1 MAVAALAAAL
11 PYAGARDA
19 GQLNAGPLN
28 AGPLDPARFAAIR
41 QYIREQL
48 DKDALPSLAVA
59 VAKDG
64 RIVWEE
70 GFGRADREKRLPANE
85 HTPYSLASLSKPIT
99 TTGLMV
105 LVSQGKID
113 LDKPANDYLG
123 SARLV
128 ARVGNATEATVRRV
142 ADHTAGLPLHYQ
154 FFYGDEPW
162 RRPSMD
168 ETLLRYG
175 NLINAPGER
184 YEYSNLGYGV
194 LDYVIERV
202 SGQSYAEFMRREVFL
217 PLGLTRTAVDI
228 PTAVAPYAATR
239 YGRDGLPIP
248 LYDFDHPGG
257 SAVYSSA
264 HDLVRFGMFHLKN
277 RLTGARPI
285 LDDAAIDEMHRP
297 TGGVKDGNGYGIG
310 FDNRERHGYR
320 VVSHTGGMG
329 GVSTAM
335 WLVPEAN
342 LAIVALANASTGLP
356 HQVADRIAAEL
367 LANWKLPDPQEKRER
382 PKLAPFETPADLAG
396 QWSGSLHTHQGEVP
410 ITLAFRPDG
419 QVHARLAE
427 QMVALVN
434 DPRFSDGRFRGR
446 FIGRIGT
453 EDTERFDYV
462 VALNLTLRG
471 SVLNGAAT
479 ATGGNTG
486 HRDPRVRNALSHWV
500 TLTKQRVEDKAATP
514 VGPGAG

>member
-1 MAVAALAAAL
+1 M
-11 PYAGARDA
+11 
-19 GQLNAGPLN
+19 
-28 AGPLDPARFAAIR
+28 
-41 QYIREQL
+41 
-48 DKDALPSLAVA
+48 
-59 VAKDG
+59 
-64 RIVWEE
+64 
-70 GFGRADREKRLPANE
+70 PANE

-285 LDDAAIDEMHRP
+285 RTRA
-297 TGGVKDGNGYGIG
+297 G
-310 FDNRERHGYR
+310 
-320 VVSHTGGMG
+320 
-329 GVSTAM
+329 
-335 WLVPEAN
+335 
-342 LAIVALANASTGLP
+342 NAS
-356 HQVADRIAAEL
+356 
-367 LANWKLPDPQEKRER
+367 
-382 PKLAPFETPADLAG
+382 
-396 QWSGSLHTHQGEVP
+396 
-410 ITLAFRPDG
+410 
-419 QVHARLAE
+419 
-427 QMVALVN
+427 
-434 DPRFSDGRFRGR
+434 
-446 FIGRIGT
+446 
-453 EDTERFDYV
+453 
-462 VALNLTLRG
+462 
-471 SVLNGAAT
+471 
-479 ATGGNTG
+479 
-486 HRDPRVRNALSHWV
+486 
-500 TLTKQRVEDKAATP
+500 
-514 VGPGAG
+514 